1 MRFRSVTISLATV
14 SVSALALA
22 GLPLASAEPTEP
34 AAPVAQTGHFTISN
48 ITDFH
53 GRWNQDLESRDKVPG
68 AVALKCAIDRAAGDR
83 AHAFTSSGDL
93 VGASPFASMILD
105 DEPTI
110 DIMNLMGLD
119 VSAVG
124 NHEFDKGADDLT
136 QRIVPN
142 AEWTYLAEGANG
154 LDRSTGVKDYEIMD
168 LDGVKVAF
176 IGSVTDDMPNLVSPA
191 DIQGITWAN
200 PVDAINTRADALTAS
215 GEADVVIAL
224 PHEGNIDPSAWSD
237 NVDAVFMGHTHQFID
252 PQGTSPIIFQAGQY
266 SQGLANVDFAYDK
279 DTDTLTVEKKE
290 LLRADAII
298 ACDTPNSEIQEVID
312 AANAQAEE
320 EGSKVIG
327 TLSNSLYRGANKD
340 AAPGSNRG
348 VESQLNN
355 LLANVAMWG
364 VSNNS
369 PVKPDLA
376 VMNAG
381 GVRDDLLEGEVTY
394 EDAFKVQPFGNE
406 ITYTTLK
413 GADFKAALEQQWKK
427 GAEGSRPMLSLGVSD
442 NVSYTYDPTR
452 ADGDRITSVLIDG
465 QPLDPAKDYVVAGS
479 TFLLNG
485 GDSFTALAQGT
496 PLAQLGYIDIQAFTE
511 YLTSYLGG
519 GDAPAP
525 RTGQSNVGV
534 HIATPLVAG
543 EAATIDL
550 SSLIYTLGETAK
562 TVTIELG
569 DLKYTSDIDYDFGP
583 ADYNEAGK
591 ASLTFGIPKEFAGV
605 YTLRITTDA
614 GTDVTVPVTVEG
626 AAENT
631 PNGGSSFGA
640 LALFV
645 TIIAGIAAA
654 VGGFLPQILD
664 LLRNA
669 VPGLQI

>member
-1 MRFRSVTISLATV
+1 MRFRSVTTSLAAV

-22 GLPLASAEPTEP
+22 GLPLASA
-34 AAPVAQTGHFTISN
+34 QTVSEFTVSN

-53 GRWNQDLESRDKVPG
+53 GRWEQKLDAKDPNKSIPG
-68 AVALKCAIDRAAGDR
+68 AVALKCAVDEAAAGR

-93 VGASPFASMILD
+93 IGASPFASMILD
-105 DEPTI
+105 DQPTI

-124 NHEFDKGADDLT
+124 NHEFDRGADDLT
-136 QRIVPN
+136 QRIVPE
-142 AEWTYLAEGANG
+142 ADWTYLAEGAEG
-154 LDRSTGVKDYEIMD
+154 LDRSTGIKGYEIMD

-191 DIQGITWAN
+191 GIAGITWEN
-200 PVDAINTRADALTAS
+200 PVSAINMRAEALTAS

-237 NVDAVFMGHTHQFID
+237 NVDAVFMGHTHQYVD
-252 PQGTSPIIFQAGQY
+252 PTGDSPLIIQAAQY
-266 SQGLANVDFAYDK
+266 SQGLANVNFTYDPS
-279 DTDTLTVEKKE
+279 TDTLTVEKAE
-290 LLRADAII
+290 LLRPADIV
-298 ACDTPNSEIQEVID
+298 ACDTPNAEIQAVID
-312 AANAQAEE
+312 TAKAAAAAAGAE
-320 EGSKVIG
+320 VIG
-327 TLSNSLYRGANKD
+327 TLDSPLYRGANAGAD
-340 AAPGSNRG
+340 SGSNRG

-355 LLANVAMWG
+355 LLANVAKWG
-364 VSNNS
+364 VANNS
-369 PVKPDLA
+369 EVNPDIA

-381 GVRDDLLEGEVTY
+381 GVRADLEAGEVTY
-394 EDAFKVQPFGNE
+394 ADAFAVQPFGNE

>member
-1 MRFRSVTISLATV
+1 MTTSLATV

-22 GLPLASAEPTEP
+22 GLPLASA
-34 AAPVAQTGHFTISN
+34 QTVSEFTVSN

-53 GRWNQDLESRDKVPG
+53 GRWEQTLDAKDPNKSIPG
-68 AVALKCAIDRAAGDR
+68 AVALKCAVDKAAEGR

-105 DEPTI
+105 DQPTI

-124 NHEFDKGADDLT
+124 NHEFDRGADDLT
-136 QRIVPN
+136 RRIVPN

-154 LDRSTGVKDYEIMD
+154 LNRSTGVKGYEIMN

-191 DIQGITWAN
+191 DIAGITWEN
-200 PVDAINTRADALTAS
+200 PVSAINMRAKALTDS

-224 PHEGNIDPSAWSD
+224 PHEGNIDPSAWSEH
-237 NVDAVFMGHTHQFID
+237 VDAVFMGHTHQYVD
-252 PQGTSPIIFQAGQY
+252 PTGDSPLIIQAAQY
-266 SQGLANVDFAYDK
+266 SQGLANVNFSYDPS
-279 DTDTLTVEKKE
+279 TDTLTVEKAE
-290 LLRADAII
+290 LLRPADIVD
-298 ACDTPNSEIQEVID
+298 CDTPNAEIQAVID
-312 AANAQAEE
+312 TAKAAAAAAGAE
-320 EGSKVIG
+320 VIG
-327 TLSNSLYRGANKD
+327 TLDSPLYRGANAGAD
-340 AAPGSNRG
+340 SGSNRG

-355 LLANVAMWG
+355 LLANVAKWG
-364 VSNNS
+364 VANNS
-369 PVKPDLA
+369 EVNPDIA

-381 GVRDDLLEGEVTY
+381 GVRADLEAGEVTY
-394 EDAFKVQPFGNE
+394 ADAFAVQPFGNE